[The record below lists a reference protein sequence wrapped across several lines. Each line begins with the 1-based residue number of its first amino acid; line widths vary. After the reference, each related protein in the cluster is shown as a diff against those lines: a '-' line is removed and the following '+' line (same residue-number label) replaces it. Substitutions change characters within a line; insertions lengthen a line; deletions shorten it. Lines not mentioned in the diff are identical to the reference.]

1 MSPQGLFHGASSPD
15 TRRRTSVTVRYEVMS
30 LFRNF
35 IRDDRGLETVEY
47 AIITGLVVAGTI
59 AAITA
64 LGTWVSGQMAGLQ
77 TTLGA

>member
-1 MSPQGLFHGASSPD
+1 
-15 TRRRTSVTVRYEVMS
+15 MS